1 MASGC
6 TYDFIVVGSGS
17 SGGVVAGL
25 LQRAGAKCL
34 LIEAGKHF
42 TASTFPANEAD
53 YSAQMFWGGGL
64 EYDTRCLMG
73 FLRGKC
79 VGGGSIVNQALQD
92 RFDDIALGDWKAQSG
107 IDYFTPEAMDPFY
120 TAAEDGIVL
129 QTLPAEQRNRSAQ
142 LFIRGLDHA
151 EVGWAALR
159 RGQCDCGVEQGN
171 DCIACLGGCHRDS
184 KQSTLIAYID
194 PAMPKG
200 LDLAAEFLV
209 DRVEHSASGVKVHGH
224 NGSGPKT
231 YEAKKCILAGGSF
244 GTTQILLKSGFRDKL
259 PALGKCFSMHPQYM
273 SFAEFDEP
281 VDAHKG
287 AFQTVK
293 SSDKGLRK
301 KGYKLEN
308 VYAPPVSIAM
318 LYRRGGVDLQRFMK
332 RYRYYAC
339 VEVAVRDEA
348 TGELS
353 IDRKGKLLIKKEITA
368 QDAARRDDGL
378 ELVRSVFAAVGA
390 KSMFQSP
397 MYFGLHLMGGC
408 AIGVDPRTSVV
419 NEAFQVHGCEN
430 LYTADT
436 SIFPNAPGI
445 NPALSVMA
453 LAHKLS
459 RQLVKG

>member
-1 MASGC
+1 MASVT

-17 SGGVVAGL
+17 SGGVLAAL

-34 LIEAGKHF
+34 LIEAGKHL
-42 TASTFPANEAD
+42 TADTYPPNEAD
-53 YSAQMFWGGGL
+53 YCAQMFWGGGI

-79 VGGGSIVNQALQD
+79 VGGGSVVNQALQD
-92 RFDDIALGDWKAQSG
+92 RFDEIAFEDWKAQSG
-107 IDYFTPEAMDPFY
+107 VSYFTPEGMDTYY
-120 TAAEDGIVL
+120 TAAENGVVL
-129 QTLPAEQRNRSAQ
+129 QTLPPEQRNRSAQ

-151 EVGWAALR
+151 EVGWDALR

-184 KQSTLIAYID
+184 KQSTLVAFIQ
-194 PAMPKG
+194 PSLKEG
-200 LDLAAEFLV
+200 LELASEFFV

-224 NGSGPKT
+224 NGGGPKT

-244 GTTQILLKSGFRDKL
+244 GTTQILLKSGFSGRL
-259 PALGKCFSMHPQYM
+259 PALGKGFSMHPQYM
-273 SFAEFDEP
+273 SFAEFEEP

-318 LYRRGGVDLQRFMK
+318 LFRRGGLDLQRFMK
-332 RYRYYAC
+332 RYRHYAC

-348 TGELS
+348 TGMLS
-353 IDRKGKLLIKKEITA
+353 VDRKGKLHIKKEITA

-378 ELVRSVFAAVGA
+378 ELVRSVFEAVGA

-408 AIGVDPRTSVV
+408 AIGTDAQTSVV
-419 NEAFQVHGCEN
+419 NPAFQVHGCEN

-445 NPALSVMA
+445 NPALTVMA
-453 LAHKLS
+453 LAYKLA
-459 RQLVKG
+459 QELVKG

>member
-1 MASGC
+1 MASV
-6 TYDFIVVGSGS
+6 TAYDFIVVGSGS
-17 SGGVVAGL
+17 SGGVLAGL

-34 LIEAGKHF
+34 LIEAGKHL
-42 TASTFPANEAD
+42 TAETYPPNEAD
-53 YSAQMFWGGGL
+53 YSAQMFWGGGI

-79 VGGGSIVNQALQD
+79 VGGGSVVNQALQD
-92 RFDDIALGDWKAQSG
+92 RFDEVALEDWKAQSG
-107 IDYFTPEAMDPFY
+107 VSYFTPEGMDSYY
-120 TAAEDGIVL
+120 TAAENGVVL
-129 QTLPAEQRNRSAQ
+129 QTLPPEQRNRSAQ

-159 RGQCDCGVEQGN
+159 RGQCDCSVEQGN

-184 KQSTLIAYID
+184 KQSTLVVFIQ
-194 PAMPKG
+194 PSLKEG
-200 LDLAAEFLV
+200 LELVSEFFV

-244 GTTQILLKSGFRDKL
+244 GTTQILLKSGFASRL
-259 PALGKCFSMHPQYM
+259 PALGKGFAMHPQYM
-273 SFAEFDEP
+273 SFAEFEEP

-332 RYRYYAC
+332 RYRHYAC

-348 TGELS
+348 TGVLS
-353 IDRKGKLLIKKEITA
+353 VDRKGKLQIKKEITA

-378 ELVRSVFAAVGA
+378 ELVRSVFEAVGA
-390 KSMFQSP
+390 KSMFHSP

-408 AIGVDPRTSVV
+408 AIGTGERTSVV
-419 NEAFQVHGCEN
+419 NPAFQVHGCEN

-445 NPALSVMA
+445 NPALTVMA
-453 LAHKLS
+453 LAYKLG
-459 RQLVKG
+459 QELVKG